1 MEFDNIWSIINR
13 LEMFLNSGEKSTKIL
28 QTFGENPAK
37 DLTNSEE
44 YNRTSKINSTAW
56 RGHLGQNLNDTNVSE
71 SGVYISEHFS
81 SFRPTQAEIFLGC
94 FCTVSGD
101 IRDYKHK
108 KSCRNSHW
116 FLYSL

>member
-1 MEFDNIWSIINR
+1 MEFHNIWSIINR
-13 LEMFLNSGEKSTKIL
+13 LELFQTSGEKSTKFPNIKIL

-37 DLTNSEE
+37 DLTTSEE
-44 YNRTSKINSTAW
+44 YNRTSKNNSTAW
-56 RGHLGQNLNDTNVSE
+56 RGHHGQNLNDTNVSE

-101 IRDYKHK
+101 IRDYKHVFK
-108 KSCRNSHW
+108 
-116 FLYSL
+116 